1 MNTSPAPKLLQ
12 RKTPAKRAFSG
23 LIGSSFATADKPVAS
38 QSAPQNG
45 IVTELVEQQLVDKKK
60 RASEQ
65 DWRSY
70 LEEEGW
76 EAGDDQP
83 VLVSSRARGRNSGP
97 VRFQRYQFR
106 LRLTGDRNT
115 RWDRGTDPAIYGNM
129 ASSVHVRQSGM
140 DAEGAQTADLHKQG
154 GVVESD
160 FNVDAKAKSGT
171 VAPVSIGAVAQSM
184 PKGFSTGVLSA
195 SLAYTDIPREPT
207 PETAWVFS
215 DQRLKFFVS
224 RLISDDALHAFDM
237 ENPQSLKPF
246 ARALK
251 AYVCLWFYFRVGKT
265 SKATLSDPDLFRLRL
280 WRTTN
285 ALKRYRVRVANQG
298 LEMFGTPAD
307 PKLEFD
313 DYDQGRVKFAWD
325 AVTDLYRSKINP
337 A

>member
-12 RKTPAKRAFSG
+12 RKTPAKRAFNG

-38 QSAPQNG
+38 QSAPQNS
-45 IVTELVEQQLVDKKK
+45 IVTELVERQLVNKKR

-76 EAGDDQP
+76 EPGDDQP
-83 VLVSSRARGRNSGP
+83 VLVSDRARGRNTGP

-106 LRLTGDRNT
+106 LRTTGVRNA

-129 ASSVHVRQSGM
+129 ASSAHVRQSEM
-140 DAEGAQTADLHKQG
+140 DVEGAQTADLYRA
-154 GVVESD
+154 SSLD
-160 FNVDAKAKSGT
+160 SGLT
-171 VAPVSIGAVAQSM
+171 PQTKAPVNIGTVAQSM

-215 DQRLKFFVS
+215 DQRLKFFIS
-224 RLISDDALHAFDM
+224 TLISDDVLHAFDM